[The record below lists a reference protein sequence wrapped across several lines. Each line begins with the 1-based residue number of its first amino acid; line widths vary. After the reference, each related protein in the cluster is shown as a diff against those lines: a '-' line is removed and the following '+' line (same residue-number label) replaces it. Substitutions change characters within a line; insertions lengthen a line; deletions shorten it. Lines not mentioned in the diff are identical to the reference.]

1 MDNTSSSS
9 WRIKPPEIALTEQ
22 LSFHQGESLPF
33 EKGRIQGFYDD
44 RQPFVQ
50 IDLLIPSGTWFE
62 EKYGAAQMMASMLR
76 SGTKNHSNEALN
88 ALIEETGGNIAIQ
101 RGTYYTHII
110 IQGLSHSIEILLD
123 LLFDMLTG
131 SVFNETELSK
141 RVTILTNKLRRLN
154 QQPEYRASKE
164 ISKLLYG
171 EGHPYGRSLEVQH
184 LEALSV
190 QDVQHHAQQ
199 WLAWNDDCIGTIAG
213 CYNGGMIDKLSAG
226 LSIIT
231 KENALS
237 IPQHAVIAYHPKK
250 IVTQRKDSTQHA
262 IRLAHPTISAHH
274 EDAYGLRFLNNVLGG
289 FFGSRLMSNIR
300 EDKGYTYGIQSS
312 LHQLKYGNSLII
324 GTEVAHQYTEATMQ
338 EIFHEIQRLQDELIE
353 GSEWSMMQNYYNGL
367 ILRTVNSAF
376 SVAKT
381 FRRLTSL
388 GSSLDS
394 IHKDLEVS
402 LSLDPSKVRELARK
416 HIDKDQF
423 SQVIIA

>member
-1 MDNTSSSS
+1 MTNPTTS
-9 WRIKPPEIALTEQ
+9 WRTKPPKIALTEQ
-22 LSFHQGESLPF
+22 LSFHQGETLPF
-33 EKGRIQGFYDD
+33 DIGRIQGFYDD

-50 IDLLIPSGTWFE
+50 IDLLIPAGTWFE
-62 EKYGAAQMMASMLR
+62 SQYGVAQMMTSLLK
-76 SGTKNHSNEALN
+76 SGTSNHSGEALN

-101 RGTYYTHII
+101 RGTYYIHVIV
-110 IQGLSHSIEILLD
+110 QGLNHSIEILLD
-123 LLFDMLTG
+123 LLFDML
-131 SVFNETELSK
+131 SESIFDETELSK
-141 RVTILTNKLRRLN
+141 RVTILSNKLRRLH

-171 EGHPYGRSLEVQH
+171 ESHPYGRSLDIQH
-184 LEALSV
+184 LEKIKM
-190 QDVQHHAQQ
+190 QDVQNHANQ
-199 WLAWNDDCIGTIAG
+199 WLCWNTDCIGTIAG
-213 CYNGGMIDKLSAG
+213 CYNPSLINHLSEG
-226 LSIIT
+226 LTRLT
-231 KENALS
+231 KNRPSS
-237 IPQHAVIAYHPKK
+237 IPEHEAIAYHAKK
-250 IVTQRKDSTQHA
+250 IVTQRQDSKQHA

-324 GTEVAHQYTEATMQ
+324 GTEVAHQYTEATLH
-338 EIFHEIQRLQDELIE
+338 EIFHEIQRLQNELIE
-353 GSEWSMMQNYYNGL
+353 GAEWRMMQNYYNGL

-381 FRRLTSL
+381 YRRLTSL
-388 GSSLDS
+388 GIPLDS

-402 LSLDPSKVRELARK
+402 LSLNPTKVRELARK
-416 HIDKDQF
+416 HIDPDLL

>member
-1 MDNTSSSS
+1 MNNTSSS
-9 WRIKPPEIALTEQ
+9 WRTKPPEISLTEK
-22 LSFHQGESLPF
+22 LSFHQGETLPF
-33 EKGRIQGFYDD
+33 ENGRIQGFYDD

-62 EKYGAAQMMASMLR
+62 VKHGTAQMMVSLLK
-76 SGTKNHSNEALN
+76 SGTKNHSTEALN

-101 RGTYYTHII
+101 RGTYYIHII
-110 IQGLSHSIEILLD
+110 VQGLSHSIEVLLD
-123 LLFDMLTG
+123 LLFDMLGG
-131 SVFNETELSK
+131 SLFDETELAK
-141 RVTILTNKLRRLN
+141 RVTILSNKLRRLN

-171 EGHPYGRSLEVQH
+171 DSHPYGRSLDIQR
-184 LEALSV
+184 LEEIKVEDV
-190 QDVQHHAQQ
+190 QDHAGQ
-199 WLAWNDDCIGTIAG
+199 WLSWNDDCIGTIAG
-213 CYNGGMIDKLSAG
+213 CYNKSIIDQLSNG
-226 LSIIT
+226 LSMLT
-231 KENALS
+231 KNDS
-237 IPQHAVIAYHPKK
+237 AVIPKHTVSAYHPKK
-250 IVTQRKDSTQHA
+250 MVTQRQESSQHA
-262 IRLAHPTISAHH
+262 IRLGHPTISAHH

-324 GTEVAHQYTEATMQ
+324 GTEVAHQYTEATLQ
-338 EIFHEIQRLQDELIE
+338 EIFHEIHRLQNELIE
-353 GSEWSMMQNYYNGL
+353 GAEWRMMQNYYNGL

-381 FRRLTSL
+381 YRRLSSL
-388 GSSLDS
+388 DISLDS

-402 LSLDPSKVRELARK
+402 LSLDPYKVRELARK
-416 HIDKDQF
+416 HIDTDKL